1 MGMVFGDVGRGS
13 RERLGFWGRAHQ
25 TLSFSCLGKEK
36 NHKVRRLKNASLLGL
51 IAVVEEPPY

>member
-36 NHKVRRLKNASLLGL
+36 IIKLGALRTRLC
-51 IAVVEEPPY
+51 